1 VARPHGGVPNMK
13 ATCVWMDL
21 TGGDTVRQVGR
32 CGEGAV
38 IGSRRTTVPAVPLM
52 SYCCMATYTIIP
64 RSGADGYDIGVI
76 GADGIHQTMLGFKT
90 KAAAQEWIAHDQ
102 ALGDRVRGTPK

>member
-1 VARPHGGVPNMK
+1 
-13 ATCVWMDL
+13 
-21 TGGDTVRQVGR
+21 
-32 CGEGAV
+32 
-38 IGSRRTTVPAVPLM
+38 
-52 SYCCMATYTIIP
+52 MATYTIIP